1 MKILLV
7 AATQAEIE
15 PLLSRL
21 GNSNNPKQLIVK
33 DFTVDVLVT
42 GVGMVATAF
51 AIGRH
56 LALNQYELAINAG
69 IAGSFDFTIALGEV
83 VLVTEDIFAEQ
94 GAEDG
99 EGFLSL
105 KELGFGENSQLPV
118 DFKNSGPL
126 AGTSLQSSDASIYRP
141 VYFKSLDKL
150 KHVKAIT
157 VNKVHGHE
165 LTISKTLSRVK
176 AQVESM
182 EGAAFFYAC
191 NQSKTPCLQIRAI
204 SNYVERRDKE
214 KWDINL
220 AVKNLNDQLVNLLI

>member
-7 AATQAEIE
+7 AATHAEIE
-15 PLLSRL
+15 PLLSRF
-21 GNSNNPKQLIVK
+21 GDAQNPGKIITEGL
-33 DFTVDVLVT
+33 TGDVLIA

-51 AIGRH
+51 ALGRH
-56 LALNQYELAINAG
+56 LALNHYDLAINAG
-69 IAGSFDFTIALGEV
+69 IAGSFDFNIALGEV
-83 VLVTEDIFAEQ
+83 VLITEDIFAEQ

-99 EGFLSL
+99 EEFLSL
-105 KELGFGENSQLPV
+105 KELGFGENSQLAV
-118 DFKNSGPL
+118 DSWQL
-126 AGTSLQSSDASIYRP
+126 ADRSNYPAINL
-141 VYFKSLDKL
+141 KSLDKL
-150 KHVKAIT
+150 KQVKAIT

-165 LTISKTLSRVK
+165 LTISQTLSRFD

-191 NQSKTPCLQIRAI
+191 NQTQTPCLQIRAI

-214 KWDINL
+214 KWNIGL